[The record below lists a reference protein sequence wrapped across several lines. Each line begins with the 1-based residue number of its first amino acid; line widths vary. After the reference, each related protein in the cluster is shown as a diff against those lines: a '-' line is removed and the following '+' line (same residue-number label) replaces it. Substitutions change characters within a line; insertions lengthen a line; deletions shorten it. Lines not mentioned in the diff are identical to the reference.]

1 MEKRVIQSK
10 WSSHCRPLI
19 AALWLILFC
28 FSQTELNAQTNT
40 AYTGMRN
47 ISSLQLTADMG
58 TGWNLGNTLD
68 ATGGET
74 SWGNPVTTKAMI
86 DKVRAQGFK
95 TIRIPT
101 TWGPYVGGS
110 PNYTIDGNWLNRVET
125 VCNYAFANG
134 MYVILNTHHE
144 GDWCKPTYA
153 QESAVK
159 AKLVAI
165 WTQIANRFKNY
176 GDYLIFET
184 LNEPRLEGSAEE
196 WTGGTAEGRDVVNRL
211 NKAALD
217 AIRATGGNNA
227 SRFIMCPPYAAAGI
241 GTAADAFVVP
251 NNDSRVIVSVHNYSP
266 YSFALQEPGTSTFG
280 SSDRSVLDSEM
291 LSYYNRWVSGGRAV
305 VIGEWGTINKE
316 NTSARASHA
325 TYFVQVAKSRQLPV
339 VLWDN
344 GFYGQYGMA
353 QLNRTGLSWYYPDIV
368 NAITS
373 QFSGSCTPTAI
384 TPYMQVGG
392 TWTQTSSA
400 TVASGA
406 TVILGPQPTSGGSW
420 SWSGMASGT
429 SREVTLTPTSSGT
442 ATATYT
448 NASGCQSTQV
458 FTITVSG
465 GSTSYVTI
473 RNRATNLL
481 IDGMGRTSAGST
493 CGQYASSGS
502 WNQMWTLET
511 SGAYVYIK
519 NRNTGLYIDG
529 RGNTTNGAFAGQ
541 WTSSTS
547 NNLQWQQET
556 AGSYVKF
563 KNRATGLY
571 LDGMGNTTNGADLGQ
586 WASSTSNN
594 QQWTVSAVTSGT
606 SFGAAE
612 EVSSEKND
620 GNVSLSPNPFATD
633 IKVSIRD
640 PKVIRTI
647 AMFDLTGKQV
657 EVIEHENVKTEQT
670 MGTLLNPGFYVIQIN
685 GVNSRHTFK
694 VIKK

>member
-1 MEKRVIQSK
+1 MV
-10 WSSHCRPLI
+10 
-19 AALWLILFC
+19 ALWLILFC
-28 FSQTELNAQTNT
+28 FSQTKLKGQTNT

-47 ISSLQLTADMG
+47 ITALQLTADMG

-86 DKVRAQGFK
+86 DKVKAQGFK

-165 WTQIANRFKNY
+165 WTQVANRFRDY

-196 WTGGTAEGRDVVNRL
+196 WSGGTAEGRDVVNRL

-280 SSDRSVLDSEM
+280 SSDRSVIDSEM
-291 LSYYNRWVSGGRAV
+291 LSYYNRWINAGRAV
-305 VIGEWGTINKE
+305 VIGEWGTVNKE

-384 TPYMQVGG
+384 TPYIQVNG

-406 TVILGPQPTSGGSW
+406 TVILGPQPVSGGSW

-429 SREVTLTPTSSGT
+429 SREVTLNPTSSGT

-458 FTITVSG
+458 FNITVSG
-465 GSTSYVTI
+465 GSTTYVTI
-473 RNRATNLL
+473 ANRATGLL
-481 IDGMGRTSAGST
+481 IDGMGRTSTGSA

-529 RGNTTNGAFAGQ
+529 RGNSTNGSFVGQ
-541 WTSSTS
+541 WSSSTS

-563 KNRATGLY
+563 RNRATGLY
-571 LDGMGNTTNGADLGQ
+571 LDGMGRTTNGEDLGQ

-594 QQWTVSAVTSGT
+594 QQWTVTTVSGGGGT
-606 SFGAAE
+606 EQLNE
-612 EVSSEKND
+612 EVSGD
-620 GNVSLSPNPFATD
+620 GIQVFPNPFTNG
-633 IKVSIRD
+633 IRVSVPD
-640 PKVIRTI
+640 PKVIRNI
-647 AMFDLTGKQV
+647 VMIDVTGKHV
-657 EVIEHENVKTEQT
+657 EVVEHEDIKTEQT
-670 MGTLLNPGFYVIQIN
+670 MGTRLNPGLYVVEVN
-685 GVNSRHTFK
+685 GFRSRKSFK

>member
-1 MEKRVIQSK
+1 V
-10 WSSHCRPLI
+10 
-19 AALWLILFC
+19 ALWLILFC
-28 FSQTELNAQTNT
+28 FSQTKLNGQTNT

-74 SWGNPVTTKAMI
+74 SWGNPLTTQAMI
-86 DKVRAQGFK
+86 DKVKAQGFK

-101 TWGPYVGGS
+101 TWGPHVGGS

-159 AKLVAI
+159 AKVVAI

-184 LNEPRLEGSAEE
+184 LNEPRLEGSVEE
-196 WTGGTAEGRDVVNRL
+196 WSGGTAEGRDVVNRL

-241 GTAADAFVVP
+241 GIAAEAFVVP

-266 YSFALQEPGTSTFG
+266 YNLALEEPGTSTFG
-280 SSDRSVLDSEM
+280 SSDKSVIDSEM
-291 LSYYNRWVSGGRAV
+291 LSYYNRWIGAGRAV

-344 GFYGQYGMA
+344 GSYGQYGMA

-373 QFSGSCTPTAI
+373 QFSG
-384 TPYMQVGG
+384 G
-392 TWTQTSSA
+392 SS
-400 TVASGA
+400 
-406 TVILGPQPTSGGSW
+406 
-420 SWSGMASGT
+420 
-429 SREVTLTPTSSGT
+429 
-442 ATATYT
+442 
-448 NASGCQSTQV
+448 
-458 FTITVSG
+458 F
-465 GSTSYVTI
+465 VTI
-473 RNRATNLL
+473 GNRATGLL
-481 IDGMGRTSAGST
+481 MDGMYRFDNGSNA
-493 CGQYASSGS
+493 GQYANSGS
-502 WNQMWTLET
+502 TAQQWSIET
-511 SGAYVYIK
+511 V
-519 NRNTGLYIDG
+519 
-529 RGNTTNGAFAGQ
+529 
-541 WTSSTS
+541 
-547 NNLQWQQET
+547 
-556 AGSYVKF
+556 GSYVMLKNRASGLYLDGMYRNTNGSVAGQYSYSGSDAQYWTRETVGSYFKF
-563 KNRATGLY
+563 KNKATGLY
-571 LDGMGNTTNGADLGQ
+571 LDGMGNTTNGADLAQ
-586 WASSTSNN
+586 WSSSGSFN
-594 QQWTVSAVTSGT
+594 QQWTVTVSGARVSTVEEASAV
-606 SFGAAE
+606 E
-612 EVSSEKND
+612 HD
-620 GNVSLSPNPFATD
+620 GNASLFPNPFTTG
-633 IKVSIRD
+633 IKVLISD
-640 PKVIRTI
+640 PKVVRSI
-647 AMFDLTGKQV
+647 AMFDFAGRQV
-657 EVIEHENVKTEQT
+657 EVIEHENVKAEQT
-670 MGTLLNPGFYVIQIN
+670 LGALLKTGLYIIQID
-685 GVNSRHTFK
+685 GVNSRQSFK